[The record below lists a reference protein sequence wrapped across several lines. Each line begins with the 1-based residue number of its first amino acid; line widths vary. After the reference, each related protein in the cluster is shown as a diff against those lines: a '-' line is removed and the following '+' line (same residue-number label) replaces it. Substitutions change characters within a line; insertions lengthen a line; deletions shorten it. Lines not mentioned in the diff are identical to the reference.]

1 MENLTFLFKENFQ
14 NQSCIKD
21 TDDFQIYTQIH
32 EKETMIHEYI
42 YTKIKLEISNHK

>member
-14 NQSCIKD
+14 NQSCIKN

-32 EKETMIHEYI
+32 EEETMSHEYT
-42 YTKIKLEISNHK
+42 YTKIKLEISSHK

>member
-14 NQSCIKD
+14 NQSYIKD
-21 TDDFQIYTQIH
+21 ADDFQIYTQIH
-32 EKETMIHEYI
+32 EKETMIHEYT